1 MSACPKS
8 AQTPSAARIKCTPS
22 AICRSNIRELGIGI
36 TAYGVLSRGLI
47 SGHWSAE
54 RSERGRDF
62 RNLSPRFSGDNLSRN
77 LGLVEKLRDIA
88 GRKGC
93 SVAQLA
99 IAWVVAQGADIVALV
114 GARRRE
120 RLAESL
126 GAPGIALTGEELAGI
141 ARVIPRDAAAG
152 ARYPA
157 AQMATLDSEKQT
169 VRA

>member
-1 MSACPKS
+1 M
-8 AQTPSAARIKCTPS
+8 
-22 AICRSNIRELGIGI
+22 N
-36 TAYGVLSRGLI
+36 
-47 SGHWSAE
+47 
-54 RSERGRDF
+54 
-62 RNLSPRFSGDNLSRN
+62 PRFSGDNLTHN

-99 IAWVVAQGADIVALV
+99 IAWVLAQGADIIPLV

-126 GAPGIALTGEELAGI
+126 GALDVTLSDADLAELAR
-141 ARVIPRDAAAG
+141 AIPRDAAAG
-152 ARYPA
+152 ARYAP
-157 AQMATLDSEKQT
+157 AQMGMLDSEKAM

>member
-1 MSACPKS
+1 ML
-8 AQTPSAARIKCTPS
+8 T
-22 AICRSNIRELGIGI
+22 
-36 TAYGVLSRGLI
+36 RGLI

-54 RSERGRDF
+54 RSGQARDF
-62 RNLSPRFSGDNLSRN
+62 RSLSPRFSGENLAHN
-77 LGLVEKLRDIA
+77 LDLVEKLRAIA

-99 IAWVVAQGADIVALV
+99 IAWVMAQGADIVPLI

-126 GAPGIALTGEELAGI
+126 QAPDIILTAGELAEL

-157 AQMATLDSEKQT
+157 AQMGMLDSEKQA
-169 VRA
+169 VRR

>member
-1 MSACPKS
+1 
-8 AQTPSAARIKCTPS
+8 
-22 AICRSNIRELGIGI
+22 
-36 TAYGVLSRGLI
+36 VLSRGLI

-54 RSERGRDF
+54 RSGQGRDF
-62 RNLSPRFSGDNLSRN
+62 RSMTPRFSGDNLSRN

-99 IAWVVAQGADIVALV
+99 IAWVMADIIPLI

-126 GAPGIALTGEELAGI
+126 GAPDIVLSAKELAEI
-141 ARVIPRDAAAG
+141 ARAIPRDAAAG
-152 ARYPA
+152 ARYAA
-157 AQMATLDSEKQT
+157 AQMGMLDSEKQA
-169 VRA
+169 VRT